1 MNISSF
7 FLIQMPGGGEW
18 IVILLVV
25 VLLFGGAKIPQLM
38 KGLGEGIHE
47 FKKAKDGGD
56 YKVKEDKKEFDKSK
70 DNK

>member
-1 MNISSF
+1 MNFSSF

-18 IVILLVV
+18 IIILLVV

-47 FKKAKDGGD
+47 FKKAKDGHYD
-56 YKVKEDKKEFDKSK
+56 DDKSK
-70 DNK
+70 KESDKSKENK

>member
-1 MNISSF
+1 MNLLSI
-7 FLIQMPGGGEW
+7 FLLQMPGGGEW

-38 KGLGEGIHE
+38 KGLGEGIRE
-47 FKKAKDGGD
+47 FKKAKDGGYD
-56 YKVKEDKKEFDKSK
+56 KDDKKESVKEK